1 MDETL
6 QKLKEARAAL
16 VRKRP
21 YLATAIIRPLVI
33 TDSLPS
39 GTMAVDQN
47 WNMYADPK
55 FVAGTSLAEL
65 AGVVYHEALHLALD
79 HARRAQLA
87 VPRFGQQIWDL
98 AAELEVNSRIL
109 SEGVF
114 KLPGDPPTPAKFSL
128 PDGLLAEEY
137 AELLSQKSGGAFGQS
152 PGQGQDASGNEA
164 NPQDNPQSGAADAP
178 QSGSPEGSGVDGIPR
193 EWEIGRPLEPINSDA
208 AVRLIAKSIQSARHD
223 TSAAAGTVPAH
234 LTRWADSL
242 LTVRADR
249 VKALVER
256 FSSVLC
262 SLGVTPTWLR
272 PNRRSTWLSARN
284 GRPTLPGHVGKKVDV
299 AVVIDTS
306 ASMSDEDISRGVKL
320 VTQLA
325 SSAGAS
331 VSVLCVDTE
340 VHSVQRNVTPG
351 TEIVPVGGGGT
362 DMGVGIEAAA
372 KLGPD
377 VIVVFTDGETP
388 WPEERPARA
397 VIVALTE
404 ENDTPAW
411 AIKVVLKEE

>member
-21 YLATAIIRPLVI
+21 YLASAIIRPLVI

-55 FVAGTSLAEL
+55 FVASVSLAEL

-87 VPRFGQQIWDL
+87 IPRFGQEIWDL
-98 AAELEVNSRIL
+98 AAELEVNSRII

-137 AELLSQKSGGAFGQS
+137 AELLSQKSGGAFGK
-152 PGQGQDASGNEA
+152 GHGRDASGNETA
-164 NPQDNPQSGAADAP
+164 SENSSHSDSTDSPQN
-178 QSGSPEGSGVDGIPR
+178 GSLEGSGVDGIPR
-193 EWEIGRPLEPINSDA
+193 EWEVGRPLEPINRDA
-208 AVRLIAKSIQSARHD
+208 AVRLIAKSIQSARHNSD
-223 TSAAAGTVPAH
+223 AAAGTVPAH
-234 LTRWADSL
+234 LVRWADSL

-256 FSSVLC
+256 FASVLS

-284 GRPTLPGHVGKKVDV
+284 GRAVLPGHVGKKVSV

-325 SSAGAS
+325 SSAGAQ

-340 VHSVQRNVTPG
+340 VHSVHRNVTTG
-351 TEIVPVGGGGT
+351 TKIVPVGGGGT
-362 DMGVGIEAAA
+362 DMVVGIEAAA

-377 VIVVFTDGETP
+377 VIVVFTDGYTP
-388 WPEERPARA
+388 WPEEKPARA

-411 AIKVVLKEE
+411 AIKVVLKGE